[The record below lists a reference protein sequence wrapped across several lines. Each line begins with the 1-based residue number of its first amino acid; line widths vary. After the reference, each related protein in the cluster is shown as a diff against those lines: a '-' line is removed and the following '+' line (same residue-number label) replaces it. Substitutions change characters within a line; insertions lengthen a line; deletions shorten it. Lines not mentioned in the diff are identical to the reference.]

1 MIETIIAVIAITLI
15 VGGALTYIII
25 AKKKGNRCIGCPDS
39 AICSKSKNG
48 CCSCGNDSEEKE

>member
-1 MIETIIAVIAITLI
+1 MIETIIAIIAITLI

-25 AKKKGNRCIGCPDS
+25 AKKKGKRCIGCPDS

-48 CCSCGNDSEEKE
+48 CCCCDNKE